1 MVAGVAEGFGLFAA
15 ALTGLEALAAEAAV
29 PDVAEDL
36 VDRAAALARVMRL
49 GGEAG
54 AAIANFWR
62 WWWLLLL
69 LLQYGMV
76 WVTTIVGGQKQWQ
89 KSCWSLDWIGRGKS
103 GMMARGSGRRVLLT
117 NSSLEFVGPGI
128 AA

>member
-1 MVAGVAEGFGLFAA
+1 MEGFGLFAA
-15 ALTGLEALAAEAAV
+15 ALMGLEALAAEAAV

-54 AAIANFWR
+54 AAIVNFWR
-62 WWWLLLL
+62 WWLL

-76 WVTTIVGGQKQWQ
+76 WVTTIVNGQKQWQ
-89 KSCWSLDWIGRGKS
+89 KTCWSLDWIGREKS

-117 NSSLEFVGPGI
+117 NSSLEFVGPSI